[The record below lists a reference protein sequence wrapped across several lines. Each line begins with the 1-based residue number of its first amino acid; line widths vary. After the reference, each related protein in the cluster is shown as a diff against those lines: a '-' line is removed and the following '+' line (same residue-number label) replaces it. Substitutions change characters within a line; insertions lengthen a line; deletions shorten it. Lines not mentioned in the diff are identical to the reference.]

1 MRAARFTCLALANYA
16 CGTARSRVLLSTTR
30 WHLTVHHRLTG
41 SHTAIM
47 PHDGMTPP
55 DPAMPPCCPTRQAQL
70 HQANAEHAELRVRH
84 AEADVAAE
92 VERRM
97 AAAAANR
104 AMWPQPV
111 KEEIARL
118 EAKVEAV
125 QGMLAV
131 VQVGRAGLPGCCSGI
146 QRQGQARGCLGH
158 IVQLCGPGLTLVA
171 AARLGLPGCLA
182 VFHVPDA
189 LAV

>member
-1 MRAARFTCLALANYA
+1 MHLLDSLALASYA
-16 CGTARSRVLLSTTR
+16 CATARPRVLPCSAR
-30 WHLTVHHRLTG
+30 CYLTAHHSFTG
-41 SHTAIM
+41 QHTASM
-47 PHDGMTPP
+47 THDATAPP

-70 HQANAEHAELRVRH
+70 HQTNAEHAEMRVRH

-111 KEEIARL
+111 KEEISRL

-131 VQVGRAGLPGCCSGI
+131 VQVGGAAAAAGSC
-146 QRQGQARGCLGH
+146 GQAQAVCSITSGLRHGRHFLDAGMDVSARTGH
-158 IVQLCGPGLTLVA
+158 C
-171 AARLGLPGCLA
+171 
-182 VFHVPDA
+182 
-189 LAV
+189 